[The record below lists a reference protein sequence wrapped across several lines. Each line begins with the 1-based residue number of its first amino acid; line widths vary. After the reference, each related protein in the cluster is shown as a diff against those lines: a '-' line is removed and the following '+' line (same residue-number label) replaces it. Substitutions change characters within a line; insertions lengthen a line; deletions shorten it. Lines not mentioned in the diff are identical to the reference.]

1 MAAPETQG
9 GLVRKEAVDQLSES
23 TKTSSPL
30 TVRAERSRIGSFG
43 SYGMVFLAVS
53 WVLWV
58 YWQYLISDGAM
69 RCMVS
74 RRVGDALCARASR
87 NWSVR

>member
-23 TKTSSPL
+23 TKTSNPL

-43 SYGMVFLAVS
+43 SYGMAFWGS
-53 WVLWV
+53 
-58 YWQYLISDGAM
+58 
-69 RCMVS
+69 
-74 RRVGDALCARASR
+74 VGFVGVKKRTDEVHS
-87 NWSVR
+87 